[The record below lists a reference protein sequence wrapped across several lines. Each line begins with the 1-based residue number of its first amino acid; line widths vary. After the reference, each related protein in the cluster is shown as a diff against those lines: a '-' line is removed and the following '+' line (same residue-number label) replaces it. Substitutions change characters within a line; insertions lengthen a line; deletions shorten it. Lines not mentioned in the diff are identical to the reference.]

1 VQSAIAHP
9 ETAKALRELMIE
21 KGLEVPPE
29 GRTLESIC
37 IVEVCSSDYNPIDH
51 N

>member
-1 VQSAIAHP
+1 V
-9 ETAKALRELMIE
+9 LRELMVAA
-21 KGLEVPPE
+21 GLDVPPE

-37 IVEVCSSDYNPIDH
+37 IVEVCKPDYNPIDY